1 MAGLIDVDAELKR
14 LSKEIEK
21 LSSDVQKLSG
31 KLSNEKFVA
40 NAPEEVV
47 AKERGKLSDM
57 QGALEQLTAKQTAI
71 AEMAQLMAHNLNPQ
85 QQAALKYIDG
95 PLLVL
100 AGAGSG
106 KTSVITGKIAYLVEQ
121 CGIPSRNIYAV
132 TFTNKAA
139 REMKDRVGKLLSGSE
154 SKGLSVSTFHNLG
167 LSIIRYEIKTLGF
180 KPGFSIMDQEDCR
193 NLLKELLVRHTD
205 LDEKLIDNIQHTIS
219 DWKNSLLEPG
229 QAVSAANSTGEQSI
243 AMLYERYQRALR
255 AYNAVD
261 FDDLIM
267 IPVCLFREQPEVLAK
282 WQQRIRYMLV
292 DEYQDTNLA
301 QYELVRIL
309 VKEKQALTVVGDDDQ
324 SIYAWRG
331 ARPENLMQLQQ
342 DFPALKVI
350 KLEQNYRSTGRILA
364 AANQLIDNNPHLI
377 QKALWSELGPGDPL
391 RFIISDNEEREAER
405 VVNEIID
412 MRLKRRCKYRDFA
425 ILYRGNYQSK
435 LMELKLQTQNIP
447 YDITGGQSFYAKT
460 EIKDVMAYLR
470 LIINPDD
477 DNALLRIINT
487 PRRQIG
493 PTTLERLG
501 EYANQR
507 QVSLLD
513 AIDEVGLSAT
523 VPSANLQ
530 RLQRF
535 KQWLQSVQRNVYS
548 DKPVPAI
555 REMLED
561 IDYQDWLRQNASSDA
576 AANKRWENINLLI
589 SQIEYALKDNDS
601 DSIEVDKNPVEAAIS
616 KIILRDIL
624 DREQEESADDKV
636 QLLTLHAAK
645 GLEFLHVFLI
655 GMEEDVLPHRNSIE
669 GDQIEEERRLAYVG
683 ITRAQRTLTMTS
695 AAQRTQFGET
705 SATTPSRFIDELPQD
720 YLVRMG
726 GCSEASAEQNQAAGE
741 ESLDALKSLFS

>member
-1 MAGLIDVDAELKR
+1 
-14 LSKEIEK
+14 
-21 LSSDVQKLSG
+21 
-31 KLSNEKFVA
+31 
-40 NAPEEVV
+40 
-47 AKERGKLSDM
+47 
-57 QGALEQLTAKQTAI
+57 
-71 AEMAQLMAHNLNPQ
+71 
-85 QQAALKYIDG
+85 
-95 PLLVL
+95 
-100 AGAGSG
+100 
-106 KTSVITGKIAYLVEQ
+106 
-121 CGIPSRNIYAV
+121 
-132 TFTNKAA
+132 
-139 REMKDRVGKLLSGSE
+139 
-154 SKGLSVSTFHNLG
+154 
-167 LSIIRYEIKTLGF
+167 
-180 KPGFSIMDQEDCR
+180 
-193 NLLKELLVRHTD
+193 
-205 LDEKLIDNIQHTIS
+205 
-219 DWKNSLLEPG
+219 
-229 QAVSAANSTGEQSI
+229 
-243 AMLYERYQRALR
+243 MLYERYQRALR

-460 EIKDVMAYLR
+460 EIKDAMAYLR

-601 DSIEVDKNPVEAAIS
+601 DSIEADKNPIEAAIS

-720 YLVRMG
+720 DLVRMG

>member
-1 MAGLIDVDAELKR
+1 
-14 LSKEIEK
+14 
-21 LSSDVQKLSG
+21 
-31 KLSNEKFVA
+31 
-40 NAPEEVV
+40 
-47 AKERGKLSDM
+47 
-57 QGALEQLTAKQTAI
+57 
-71 AEMAQLMAHNLNPQ
+71 MAHNLNPQ

-267 IPVCLFREQPEVLAK
+267 IPVCLFREQPEVLTK

-460 EIKDVMAYLR
+460 EIKDAMAYLR

-601 DSIEVDKNPVEAAIS
+601 DSIEADKNPIEAAIS

-720 YLVRMG
+720 DLVRMG

>member
-1 MAGLIDVDAELKR
+1 
-14 LSKEIEK
+14 
-21 LSSDVQKLSG
+21 
-31 KLSNEKFVA
+31 
-40 NAPEEVV
+40 
-47 AKERGKLSDM
+47 
-57 QGALEQLTAKQTAI
+57 
-71 AEMAQLMAHNLNPQ
+71 
-85 QQAALKYIDG
+85 
-95 PLLVL
+95 
-100 AGAGSG
+100 
-106 KTSVITGKIAYLVEQ
+106 
-121 CGIPSRNIYAV
+121 
-132 TFTNKAA
+132 
-139 REMKDRVGKLLSGSE
+139 
-154 SKGLSVSTFHNLG
+154 
-167 LSIIRYEIKTLGF
+167 
-180 KPGFSIMDQEDCR
+180 
-193 NLLKELLVRHTD
+193 
-205 LDEKLIDNIQHTIS
+205 
-219 DWKNSLLEPG
+219 
-229 QAVSAANSTGEQSI
+229 
-243 AMLYERYQRALR
+243 
-255 AYNAVD
+255 
-261 FDDLIM
+261 
-267 IPVCLFREQPEVLAK
+267 
-282 WQQRIRYMLV
+282 
-292 DEYQDTNLA
+292 
-301 QYELVRIL
+301 
-309 VKEKQALTVVGDDDQ
+309 
-324 SIYAWRG
+324 
-331 ARPENLMQLQQ
+331 
-342 DFPALKVI
+342 
-350 KLEQNYRSTGRILA
+350 
-364 AANQLIDNNPHLI
+364 
-377 QKALWSELGPGDPL
+377 
-391 RFIISDNEEREAER
+391 
-405 VVNEIID
+405 
-412 MRLKRRCKYRDFA
+412 
-425 ILYRGNYQSK
+425 
-435 LMELKLQTQNIP
+435 
-447 YDITGGQSFYAKT
+447 
-460 EIKDVMAYLR
+460 MAYLR

-535 KQWLQSVQRNVYS
+535 KQWLQSVQRNIYS

-624 DREQEESADDKV
+624 NREQEESADDKV

-669 GDQIEEERRLAYVG
+669 VDQIEEERRLAYVG

-720 YLVRMG
+720 DLVRMG

>member
-1 MAGLIDVDAELKR
+1 
-14 LSKEIEK
+14 
-21 LSSDVQKLSG
+21 
-31 KLSNEKFVA
+31 
-40 NAPEEVV
+40 
-47 AKERGKLSDM
+47 
-57 QGALEQLTAKQTAI
+57 
-71 AEMAQLMAHNLNPQ
+71 MAHNLNAQ

-139 REMKDRVGKLLSGSE
+139 REMKDRVSKLLSSSE

-167 LSIIRYEIKTLGF
+167 LNIIRFEIKTLGF

-229 QAVSAANSTGEQSI
+229 QAVSASNSTGEQSI

-301 QYELVRIL
+301 QYELVRTL

-331 ARPENLMQLQQ
+331 ARPENLMQLQE

-412 MRLKRRCKYRDFA
+412 MRLKRRCKYSDFA
-425 ILYRGNYQSK
+425 ILYRGNYQSR

-507 QVSLLD
+507 QVSFLD

-535 KQWLQSVQRNVYS
+535 KHWLQSVQRNVYS

-555 REMLED
+555 RELLED

-589 SQIEYALKDNDS
+589 SQIEYALKDSDS
-601 DSIEVDKNPVEAAIS
+601 DSVEADKNPIESAIS

-655 GMEEDVLPHRNSIE
+655 GMEEEVLPHRNSIE

-705 SATTPSRFIDELPQD
+705 SATTPSRFVDELPQD
-720 YLVRMG
+720 DLVRMG
-726 GCSEASAEQNQAAGE
+726 GNTEASAEQNQAAGE

>member
-1 MAGLIDVDAELKR
+1 
-14 LSKEIEK
+14 
-21 LSSDVQKLSG
+21 
-31 KLSNEKFVA
+31 
-40 NAPEEVV
+40 
-47 AKERGKLSDM
+47 
-57 QGALEQLTAKQTAI
+57 
-71 AEMAQLMAHNLNPQ
+71 MAHNLNSQ

-139 REMKDRVGKLLSGSE
+139 REMKDRVGKILSGSE

-167 LSIIRYEIKTLGF
+167 LNIIRHEIKKLGF

-193 NLLKELLVRHTD
+193 NILKELLVRHSD
-205 LDEKLIDNIQHTIS
+205 LDEKLIDNIQYTIS

-229 QAVSAANSTGEQSI
+229 QAVSAANSTGEQTI

-301 QYELVRIL
+301 QYVLVRTL

-331 ARPENLMQLQQ
+331 ARPENLMQLQE

-412 MRLKRRCKYRDFA
+412 MRLKRRCKYSDFA

-435 LMELKLQTQNIP
+435 LLELKLQTQNIP

-470 LIINPDD
+470 LVINSDD

-501 EYANQR
+501 EYANKR
-507 QVSLLD
+507 QVSLLA

-530 RLQRF
+530 RLQQF
-535 KQWLQSVQRNVYS
+535 KRWVESVQRNIYGNQ
-548 DKPVPAI
+548 PIAAI

-561 IDYQDWLRQNASSDA
+561 ADYQDWLRQNAGNEA
-576 AANKRWENINLLI
+576 AANKCWENINLLI
-589 SQIEYALKDNDS
+589 SQIDYALKDSDS
-601 DSIEVDKNPVEAAIS
+601 DTVTADKNPIEAAIS

-624 DREQEESADDKV
+624 DREQEELADDKV
-636 QLLTLHAAK
+636 QMLTLHAAK

-655 GMEEDVLPHRNSIE
+655 GMEEDILPHRNSIE

-720 YLVRMG
+720 DLVRMG
-726 GCSEASAEQNQAAGE
+726 GNSEASAEQNQAAGE
-741 ESLDALKSLFS
+741 ESLDALKSLFA

>member
-1 MAGLIDVDAELKR
+1 
-14 LSKEIEK
+14 
-21 LSSDVQKLSG
+21 
-31 KLSNEKFVA
+31 
-40 NAPEEVV
+40 
-47 AKERGKLSDM
+47 
-57 QGALEQLTAKQTAI
+57 
-71 AEMAQLMAHNLNPQ
+71 MAHNLNSQ

-106 KTSVITGKIAYLVEQ
+106 KTSVITGKIAYLIEQ

-139 REMKDRVGKLLSGSE
+139 REMKDRVGKILSGSE

-167 LSIIRYEIKTLGF
+167 LNIIRHEIKKLGF

-193 NLLKELLVRHTD
+193 NILKELLVRHSD
-205 LDEKLIDNIQHTIS
+205 LDEKLIENIQYTIS

-229 QAVSAANSTGEQSI
+229 QAVSAANSTGEQTI

-301 QYELVRIL
+301 QYELVRTL
-309 VKEKQALTVVGDDDQ
+309 LKEKQALTVVGDDDQ

-331 ARPENLMQLQQ
+331 ARPENLMQLQE

-412 MRLKRRCKYRDFA
+412 MRLKRRCKYSDFA

-435 LMELKLQTQNIP
+435 LLELKLQTQNIP

-470 LIINPDD
+470 LVINSDD

-501 EYANQR
+501 EYANKR
-507 QVSLLD
+507 QVSLLA

-530 RLQRF
+530 RLQQF
-535 KQWLQSVQRNVYS
+535 KRWVESVQRNIYGNQ
-548 DKPVPAI
+548 PIAAI

-561 IDYQDWLRQNASSDA
+561 VDYQDWLRQNAGNEG

-589 SQIEYALKDNDS
+589 SQIDYALKDSDS
-601 DSIEVDKNPVEAAIS
+601 DSVTADKNPIEAAIS

-624 DREQEESADDKV
+624 DREQEEAADDKV
-636 QLLTLHAAK
+636 QMLTLHAAK

-655 GMEEDVLPHRNSIE
+655 GMEEEILPHRNSIE
-669 GDQIEEERRLAYVG
+669 CDQIEEERRLAYVG

-695 AAQRTQFGET
+695 AAKRTQFGET
-705 SATTPSRFIDELPQD
+705 SATTPSRFVDELPQD
-720 YLVRMG
+720 DLVRMG
-726 GCSEASAEQNQAAGE
+726 GNGEASAEQNQAAGE
-741 ESLDALKSLFS
+741 ESLDALKSLFA

>member
-1 MAGLIDVDAELKR
+1 
-14 LSKEIEK
+14 
-21 LSSDVQKLSG
+21 
-31 KLSNEKFVA
+31 
-40 NAPEEVV
+40 
-47 AKERGKLSDM
+47 
-57 QGALEQLTAKQTAI
+57 
-71 AEMAQLMAHNLNPQ
+71 MAHNLNAQ

-106 KTSVITGKIAYLVEQ
+106 KTSVITGKIAYLVKQ

-139 REMKDRVGKLLSGSE
+139 REMKDRVSKLLSSTE

-167 LSIIRYEIKTLGF
+167 LNIIRFEIKTLGF

-219 DWKNSLLEPG
+219 DWKNTLLEPG
-229 QAVSAANSTGEQSI
+229 QAVSASNSTGEQSI

-301 QYELVRIL
+301 QYELVRTL

-331 ARPENLMQLQQ
+331 ARPENLMQLQE

-412 MRLKRRCKYRDFA
+412 MRLKRRCKYSDFA
-425 ILYRGNYQSK
+425 ILYRGNYQSR

-507 QVSLLD
+507 QVSFLD

-535 KQWLQSVQRNVYS
+535 KHWLQSVQRNVYS

-555 REMLED
+555 RELLED

-589 SQIEYALKDNDS
+589 SQIEYALKDSDS
-601 DSIEVDKNPVEAAIS
+601 DSVEADKNPIESAIS

-655 GMEEDVLPHRNSIE
+655 GMEEEVLPHRNSIE

-705 SATTPSRFIDELPQD
+705 SATTPSRFVDELPQD
-720 YLVRMG
+720 DLVRMG
-726 GCSEASAEQNQAAGE
+726 GNTEASAEQNQAAGE

>member
-1 MAGLIDVDAELKR
+1 
-14 LSKEIEK
+14 
-21 LSSDVQKLSG
+21 
-31 KLSNEKFVA
+31 
-40 NAPEEVV
+40 
-47 AKERGKLSDM
+47 
-57 QGALEQLTAKQTAI
+57 
-71 AEMAQLMAHNLNPQ
+71 MAHNLNAQ

-106 KTSVITGKIAYLVEQ
+106 KTSVITGKIAYLVKQ

-139 REMKDRVGKLLSGSE
+139 REMKDRVSKLLSSSE

-167 LSIIRYEIKTLGF
+167 LNIIRFEIKTLGF

-229 QAVSAANSTGEQSI
+229 QAVSASNSTGEQSI

-301 QYELVRIL
+301 QYELVRTL

-331 ARPENLMQLQQ
+331 ARPENLMQLQE
-342 DFPALKVI
+342 DFSALKVI

-377 QKALWSELGPGDPL
+377 QKSLWSELGPGDPL

-412 MRLKRRCKYRDFA
+412 MRLKRRCKYSDFA
-425 ILYRGNYQSK
+425 ILYRGNYQSR

-507 QVSLLD
+507 QISFLD

-535 KQWLQSVQRNVYS
+535 KHWLQSVQRNVYS

-555 REMLED
+555 RELLED

-576 AANKRWENINLLI
+576 AANKRWDNINLLI
-589 SQIEYALKDNDS
+589 SQIEYALKDSDS
-601 DSIEVDKNPVEAAIS
+601 DSVEADKNPIEAAIS

-655 GMEEDVLPHRNSIE
+655 GMEEEVLPHRNSIE

-705 SATTPSRFIDELPQD
+705 SATTPSRFVDELPQD
-720 YLVRMG
+720 DLVRMG
-726 GCSEASAEQNQAAGE
+726 GNTEASAEQNQAAGE

>member
-1 MAGLIDVDAELKR
+1 
-14 LSKEIEK
+14 
-21 LSSDVQKLSG
+21 
-31 KLSNEKFVA
+31 
-40 NAPEEVV
+40 
-47 AKERGKLSDM
+47 
-57 QGALEQLTAKQTAI
+57 
-71 AEMAQLMAHNLNPQ
+71 MAHNLNAQ

-139 REMKDRVGKLLSGSE
+139 REMKDRVSKLLSSSE

-167 LSIIRYEIKTLGF
+167 LNIIRFEIKTLGF

-229 QAVSAANSTGEQSI
+229 QAVNASNSTGEQSI

-301 QYELVRIL
+301 QYELVRTL

-331 ARPENLMQLQQ
+331 ARPENLMQLQE

-412 MRLKRRCKYRDFA
+412 MRLKRRCKYSDFA
-425 ILYRGNYQSK
+425 ILYRGNYQSR

-507 QVSLLD
+507 QVSFLA

-535 KQWLQSVQRNVYS
+535 KHWLQSVQRNVYS
-548 DKPVPAI
+548 DKPVPAV

-589 SQIEYALKDNDS
+589 SQIEYALKDSES
-601 DSIEVDKNPVEAAIS
+601 DSVEADKNPIESAIS

-655 GMEEDVLPHRNSIE
+655 GMEEEVLPHRNSIE

-705 SATTPSRFIDELPQD
+705 SATTPSRFVDELPQD
-720 YLVRMG
+720 DLVRMG
-726 GCSEASAEQNQAAGE
+726 GNTEASAEQNQAAGE

>member
-1 MAGLIDVDAELKR
+1 
-14 LSKEIEK
+14 
-21 LSSDVQKLSG
+21 
-31 KLSNEKFVA
+31 
-40 NAPEEVV
+40 
-47 AKERGKLSDM
+47 
-57 QGALEQLTAKQTAI
+57 
-71 AEMAQLMAHNLNPQ
+71 MAHNLNAQ

-139 REMKDRVGKLLSGSE
+139 REMKDRVSKLLSSSE

-167 LSIIRYEIKTLGF
+167 LNIIRFEIKTLGF

-229 QAVSAANSTGEQSI
+229 QAVSASNSTGEQSI

-301 QYELVRIL
+301 QYELVRTL

-331 ARPENLMQLQQ
+331 ARPENLMQLQE

-412 MRLKRRCKYRDFA
+412 MRLKRRCKYSDFA
-425 ILYRGNYQSK
+425 ILYRGNYQSR

-507 QVSLLD
+507 QVSFLD

-523 VPSANLQ
+523 VPNANLQ

-535 KQWLQSVQRNVYS
+535 KHWLQTVQRNVYS

-589 SQIEYALKDNDS
+589 SQIEYALKDSDS
-601 DSIEVDKNPVEAAIS
+601 DSVEADKNPIEAAIS

-705 SATTPSRFIDELPQD
+705 SATTPSRFVDELPQD
-720 YLVRMG
+720 DLVRMG
-726 GCSEASAEQNQAAGE
+726 GNTEASAEQNQVAGE